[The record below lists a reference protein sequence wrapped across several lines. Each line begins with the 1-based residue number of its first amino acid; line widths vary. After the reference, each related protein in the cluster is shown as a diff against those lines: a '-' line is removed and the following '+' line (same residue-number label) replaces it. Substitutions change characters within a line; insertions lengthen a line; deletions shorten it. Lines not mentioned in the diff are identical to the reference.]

1 MVCRIFLGEVM
12 CAMGLM
18 WVFLEEQRET
28 IYLILVKVSKDW
40 RILKF
45 IQSCGRHLALL
56 LETTY
61 LVRSYYVSCSEALK
75 SCR

>member
-1 MVCRIFLGEVM
+1 MGVF
-12 CAMGLM
+12 GLM
-18 WVFLEEQRET
+18 WVFHEEKRAT
-28 IYLILVKVSKDW
+28 IYLLLVKFIEAW

-45 IQSCGRHLALL
+45 IQSCEHRLALL

-61 LVRSYYVSCSEALK
+61 LVLSYYVSCSEASK